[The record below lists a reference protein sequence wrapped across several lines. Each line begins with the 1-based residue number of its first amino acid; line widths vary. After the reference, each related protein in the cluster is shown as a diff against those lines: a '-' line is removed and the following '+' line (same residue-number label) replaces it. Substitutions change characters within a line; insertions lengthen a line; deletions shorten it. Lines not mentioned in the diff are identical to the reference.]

1 MRCNRPGGKRVSK
14 PRPVGVTILA
24 ILAFLLGLLFL
35 LGAISSF
42 LAAGLPFDELQ
53 DLINNVPEFIVEN
66 ASLIFT
72 TFGVMLLIFAVV
84 SFLVTYGFLN
94 GRQWAWTVGIL
105 LGILSII
112 SNVVN
117 VLIYMDVSNLS
128 SAIIG
133 IAIAVVIIFYLTRP
147 GVKRYF
153 FSSPI

>member
-1 MRCNRPGGKRVSK
+1 MSTARPL
-14 PRPVGVTILA
+14 GVTILA

-35 LGAISSF
+35 LGAITSF
-42 LAAGLPFDELQ
+42 LAAGLPFEELQ
-53 DLINNVPEFIVEN
+53 DLINNVPEIILEN

-72 TFGVMLLIFAVV
+72 TFGVMFLIFAII

-94 GRQWAWTVGIL
+94 GRQWAWSVGIL

-112 SNVVN
+112 SNMVN
-117 VLIYMDVSNLS
+117 FLIYMDISNLS

-133 IAIAVVIIFYLTRP
+133 IVIAVLIIFYLTRP